1 MDLLHSKETKDQA
14 EPIPSISPASEEYSV
29 AMVDTIFADTLSRG
43 MQNAITSQQN
53 AQMASS
59 TSITNACARI
69 LQARANSP
77 VTAPIPEPTKTTPIK
92 PNPAMLKQ
100 VHDTLTAVD
109 KTNLFSPNPSKPTSQ
124 IAPEIIKP
132 SASQD
137 EQTPAEINKEL
148 TASSKFKK
156 RALLITLGILTACL
170 IAAGLYLPIQSSAS

>member
-1 MDLLHSKETKDQA
+1 MDSLNNTQDQA
-14 EPIPSISPASEEYSV
+14 KPINNVKPNSEEYSL

-69 LQARANSP
+69 LQARASSP
-77 VTAPIPEPTKTTPIK
+77 VTAPIPEPTETTPIK
-92 PNPAMLKQ
+92 PNPAALKQ

-109 KTNLFSPNPSKPTSQ
+109 NTNHFSPNPSKPTSQ
-124 IAPEIIKP
+124 ITPETNKA

-137 EQTPAEINKEL
+137 EQTSAEINKEL
-148 TASSKFKK
+148 TGSSKFKK
-156 RALLITLGILTACL
+156 RALLITLGILTAAL
-170 IAAGLYLPIQSSAS
+170 ITAGLYLPIQSSAS